1 MLKIPMKTGEVFE
14 FGEFRIDSLDR
25 TLRRHESPVVLQRR
39 AFDVLL
45 YLVRNPGR
53 VVTKD
58 ELLKNVWP
66 EAFVDENNLSQS
78 ISVLR
83 KALDDHPGANT
94 YITTLPGRGYQFVAP
109 VKVVG
114 HEADEELEGSQTNV
128 SATTGLLLHQRT
140 ITSTRVITEQ
150 NHETQG
156 RWMRLGPLLVVLVLL
171 ASAGGYVLWLHFHT
185 SVTSV
190 SVVTGS
196 FVNSTGD
203 AAFDRTLDRALE
215 IDLSQS
221 PYMDVLSEGEVVSAL
236 HYMGRP
242 GDTPLSA
249 DLARQIC
256 MRSNR
261 EAVLTGAISSVG
273 RKYLLTLEATNCV
286 SGKEIAAAKAVASSK
301 EDVLAALDSVAEHV
315 RHKLG
320 ESAES
325 MQSYHVPIVQAT
337 TPSLEA
343 LQAYSMG
350 DYLVSQGKDENE
362 SLPLFQKAVELDPQF
377 AMAYGQ
383 IANDYYNLSEFDQA
397 SLYYAKAFQLSG
409 NVSEKEK
416 LILQAH
422 YYAEGKHDL
431 VNGIK
436 TYTLWADTY
445 PFDWPPL
452 VNLCNQYTQL
462 GNYAPAIEA
471 GERAVKLQPDRG
483 ITYSVLA
490 RALMR
495 ANRFADAKAVGAMA
509 EQRGK
514 DSVGVHETLYEIAV
528 HEQDSVALAAETKW
542 AAAHT
547 TGWYGW
553 FYPYSQAEA
562 MAMTGS
568 FRQAESLFRIAYEIA
583 RDQKASE
590 SADDLLMDQARIEF
604 DFGLPALAKSTLRN
618 VQNQS
623 PDVPD
628 LPVLYA
634 QLGDTSAAQR
644 YLAAYANRTDDTQM
658 MHIYLPKVRA
668 ALAMKQGKP
677 LEAIAALEAARP
689 FELVD
694 FSILTLR
701 ASAYLMAK
709 DPERAA
715 KEYQTILA
723 HPGLD
728 PDGYLYL
735 MAHLG
740 LARSLAIAGR
750 TDESRAEYKVFLK
763 AWKDADPDLPIL
775 KQANAELV
783 RL

>member
-1 MLKIPMKTGEVFE
+1 MKTREVFE
-14 FGEFRIDSLDR
+14 FGEFRIDPLDR
-25 TLRRHESPVVLQRR
+25 TLRRQESPVALQRR

-66 EAFVDENNLSQS
+66 DAFVDENSLSQS

-83 KALDDHPGANT
+83 KALDDHPGGST
-94 YITTLPGRGYQFVAP
+94 YITTLPGRGYQFIAP
-109 VKVVG
+109 VKVIGQGKV
-114 HEADEELEGSQTNV
+114 EEREDHSTTV
-128 SATTGLLLHQRT
+128 PVATGLFLHQRT
-140 ITSTRVITEQ
+140 ITSTSVITQE
-150 NHETQG
+150 NPDRTTG
-156 RWMRLGPLLVVLVLL
+156 RWARAAVVLVTVILL
-171 ASAGGYVLWLHFHT
+171 ASAVGYVLGRRLH
-185 SVTSV
+185 SNGASV
-190 SVVTGS
+190 STVAAT
-196 FVNSTGD
+196 FLNSTGD
-203 AAFDRTLDRALE
+203 ATFNRTLDRALE

-221 PYMDVLSEGEVVSAL
+221 PYMDVMSEGEVVSTL
-236 HYMGRP
+236 HYMGRS

-249 DLARQIC
+249 ELARQIC

-261 EAVLTGAISSVG
+261 EVELTGAISSLG
-273 RKYLLTLEATNCV
+273 RKYLLTLEATNCT
-286 SGKEIAAAKAVASSK
+286 SGKEVAAAKAVASSK
-301 EDVLAALDSVAEHV
+301 EDVLAALDSVADHV
-315 RHKLG
+315 RRKLG
-320 ESAES
+320 ESSKS
-325 MQSYHVPIVQAT
+325 MQRYQVPIVQAT

-350 DYLVSQGKDENE
+350 DYLASQGKDENE

-409 NVSEKEK
+409 HVSEKEK

-422 YYAEGKHDL
+422 YYAEGEHDL
-431 VNGIK
+431 ENGIK

-462 GNYAPAIEA
+462 GNYAPAIDA
-471 GERAVKLQPDRG
+471 GQRALKLQPDRG

-495 ANRFADAKAVGAMA
+495 ANRFSDAKGVAALA
-509 EQRGK
+509 EKRGK
-514 DSVGVHETLYEIAV
+514 GSVGLHETLFEIAV
-528 HEQDSVALAAETKW
+528 HEQDGLALSRETHW
-542 AAAHT
+542 AAAHD

-553 FYPYSQAEA
+553 FFPYSQAEA
-562 MAMTGS
+562 RAMTGN
-568 FRQAESLFRIAYEIA
+568 FRQAESLFRTAYETA
-583 RDQKASE
+583 QEQRASE
-590 SADDLLMDQARIEF
+590 SADDLLMDEARMEF
-604 DFGLPALAKSTLRN
+604 DFGLPMLAKSTLRR
-618 VQNQS
+618 VENQS

-628 LPVLYA
+628 LSVLYA
-634 QLGDTSAAQR
+634 QLGDTTAAQR
-644 YLAAYANRTDDTQM
+644 YLAAYSSRTGDTQM

-668 ALAMKQGKP
+668 ALAMKQGRP
-677 LEAIAALEAARP
+677 LEAITALEAARSY
-689 FELVD
+689 ELVD
-694 FSILTLR
+694 FSILTQR
-701 ASAYLMAK
+701 AAAYLQAK
-709 DPERAA
+709 DPESAA

-728 PDGYLYL
+728 PDGYLYA

-740 LARSLAIAGR
+740 LARSFALSGR
-750 TDESRAEYKVFLK
+750 ADESRAEYKAFLN

-775 KQANAELV
+775 KEAKAEPA